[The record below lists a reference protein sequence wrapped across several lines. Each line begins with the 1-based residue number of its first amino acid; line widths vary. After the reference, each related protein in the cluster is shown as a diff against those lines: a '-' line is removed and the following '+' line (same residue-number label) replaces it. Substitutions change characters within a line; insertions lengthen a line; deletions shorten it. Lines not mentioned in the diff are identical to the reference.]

1 MAGVP
6 YHAFEL
12 YVGKLLRAGLRVAL
26 CDQVEEAGKG
36 RGLVRREV
44 VRVLTPG
51 MVLEDA
57 FLEGSRSN
65 YAVAVCIRSHHNGL
79 AALDCSTGELAVIR
93 TDPGLDAIRD
103 ELARLRPSEIVA
115 SEADRLSLEALVRGI
130 PATWVDPSDFDAR
143 AAVDRLRRLLGVET
157 LAAFGC
163 DEWPEALASAHAI
176 LLQAD
181 RAHLK
186 LDPGTIRLHAEHP
199 QAYMHLDPP
208 TRRSLGLSAGL
219 GREDDLF
226 GLFEGQTVTPMGS
239 RRLRRWLDRPL
250 GDRVELDARL
260 DRVQLLAGDPLGRS
274 RLRTALRA
282 VHDLERL
289 VARSGQGLATP
300 RDLRALTRTLQVLP
314 ADQSASEAWPQL
326 AWPGPSTGI
335 VDVKGHLERAVVDEP
350 PAHLREGGVFKPGFD
365 AELDGIRE
373 GSRAARDW
381 ISALESAERDR
392 TGIRSLR
399 VGFNQVFGYY
409 LEVSHANRQVVP
421 SEYVRKQ
428 TIVNGERYI
437 TPQLKENE
445 ALVLNARAA
454 MVAREQVLFK
464 QLCERVTQNAAE
476 LLSMA
481 MVLGELDALAG
492 LAEVAVGE
500 GWVRPAVQDN
510 PGIDIRAG
518 RHPLVE
524 RALGPGRFVGNDV
537 RLAADSAQVVLLS
550 GPNMAGKSTYLRQTA
565 LIVLLAQ
572 AGSFVPAES
581 AVIGLCDRIFTR
593 VGAHDELARGLSTFM
608 VEMVET
614 AQILAHATSRSL
626 LVFDE
631 IGRGTSTYDGVS
643 IAQAILEYV
652 HEAPQLQCLTL
663 FATHYH
669 ELTALAERL
678 PRLRNYR
685 MEVREEGERV
695 VFLHEVVAGGADRSY
710 GIHVAELAG
719 LPRQVVVRARQILSE
734 LEGQRPL
741 ERPAE
746 SAQLAL
752 PLEHTLVQELKQLD
766 LERLTPREA
775 LDKLFAWQ
783 VEHAAR

>member
-1 MAGVP
+1 
-6 YHAFEL
+6 
-12 YVGKLLRAGLRVAL
+12 
-26 CDQVEEAGKG
+26 
-36 RGLVRREV
+36 
-44 VRVLTPG
+44 
-51 MVLEDA
+51 
-57 FLEGSRSN
+57 
-65 YAVAVCIRSHHNGL
+65 
-79 AALDCSTGELAVIR
+79 
-93 TDPGLDAIRD
+93 
-103 ELARLRPSEIVA
+103 
-115 SEADRLSLEALVRGI
+115 
-130 PATWVDPSDFDAR
+130 
-143 AAVDRLRRLLGVET
+143 
-157 LAAFGC
+157 
-163 DEWPEALASAHAI
+163 
-176 LLQAD
+176 
-181 RAHLK
+181 
-186 LDPGTIRLHAEHP
+186 
-199 QAYMHLDPP
+199 
-208 TRRSLGLSAGL
+208 
-219 GREDDLF
+219 
-226 GLFEGQTVTPMGS
+226 
-239 RRLRRWLDRPL
+239 
-250 GDRVELDARL
+250 
-260 DRVQLLAGDPLGRS
+260 
-274 RLRTALRA
+274 
-282 VHDLERL
+282 
-289 VARSGQGLATP
+289 
-300 RDLRALTRTLQVLP
+300 
-314 ADQSASEAWPQL
+314 
-326 AWPGPSTGI
+326 
-335 VDVKGHLERAVVDEP
+335 
-350 PAHLREGGVFKPGFD
+350 
-365 AELDGIRE
+365 
-373 GSRAARDW
+373 
-381 ISALESAERDR
+381 
-392 TGIRSLR
+392 
-399 VGFNQVFGYY
+399 
-409 LEVSHANRQVVP
+409 
-421 SEYVRKQ
+421 
-428 TIVNGERYI
+428 
-437 TPQLKENE
+437 
-445 ALVLNARAA
+445 
-454 MVAREQVLFK
+454 
-464 QLCERVTQNAAE
+464 
-476 LLSMA
+476 
-481 MVLGELDALAG
+481 
-492 LAEVAVGE
+492 
-500 GWVRPAVQDN
+500 
-510 PGIDIRAG
+510 
-518 RHPLVE
+518 
-524 RALGPGRFVGNDV
+524 
-537 RLAADSAQVVLLS
+537 
-550 GPNMAGKSTYLRQTA
+550 MAGKSTYLRQTA